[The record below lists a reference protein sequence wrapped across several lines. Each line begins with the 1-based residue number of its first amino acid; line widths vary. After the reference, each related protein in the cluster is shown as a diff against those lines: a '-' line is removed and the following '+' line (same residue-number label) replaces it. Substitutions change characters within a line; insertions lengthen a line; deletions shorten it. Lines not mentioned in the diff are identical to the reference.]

1 MDLTKY
7 GFRIV
12 ARAPAGEKVLAGRTV
27 FNLFITRLKELGYE
41 ARVQNASEQD
51 DEFNGTAMIDAFVFN
66 GATIPYFIDVS
77 QSGNRL
83 DFSFATWSKTMWPFR
98 IVNHAVSQSGEVDAS
113 RAFKDLAKVVRFEA
127 KSALA
132 KVKDEEG
139 AVSDHM
145 LDFDSAKPFINKLLK
160 F

>member
-1 MDLTKY
+1 
-7 GFRIV
+7 
-12 ARAPAGEKVLAGRTV
+12 
-27 FNLFITRLKELGYE
+27 
-41 ARVQNASEQD
+41 
-51 DEFNGTAMIDAFVFN
+51 
-66 GATIPYFIDVS
+66 VS
-77 QSGNRL
+77 S
-83 DFSFATWSKTMWPFR
+83 
-98 IVNHAVSQSGEVDAS
+98 SGEVDAS